1 MRVMQR
7 QSYRKM
13 YVLHDSAPVNSAREE
28 FILRQTGDFQITTTQ
43 DSCYDDDDDVDIYDD
58 DDDNDDAYRRPSPF
72 EA

>member
-13 YVLHDSAPVNSAREE
+13 YVLHDSEPVNSARKE
-28 FILRQTGDFQITTTQ
+28 FILRQTGDFQITPTQ
-43 DSCYDDDDDVDIYDD
+43 DSCYDDD

-72 EA
+72 EAKT